1 MRLAALLPWV
11 RHRQWTL
18 SLPFKLRFLMVKRPE
33 LLKRLELR
41 LVRAVWRWQRAVARR
56 LGVSG
61 PFRGGAVV
69 FTQWFGSSLQVT
81 PHLHGLVA
89 EALWTPTGELVELP
103 APDTAE
109 VEGILVRVL
118 RGAQKDFSDLEA
130 PWPFRR
136 VRGCAVGSPATAPG
150 ARAATVTASPASRG
164 GRRVFAARGY
174 RGARQ

>member
-1 MRLAALLPWV
+1 VAFSSHLR
-11 RHRQWTL
+11 
-18 SLPFKLRFLMVKRPE
+18 LPFKLRFLVVKRPE

-69 FTQWFGSSLQVT
+69 FTQWFVSSLQVT

-103 APDTAE
+103 APDTAFRR
-109 VEGILVRVL
+109 GHSRTWPSRVL
-118 RGAQKDFSDLEA
+118 DGDVASERRERREA
-130 PWPFRR
+130 ALDSTEE
-136 VRGCAVGSPATAPG
+136 GPG
-150 ARAATVTASPASRG
+150 
-164 GRRVFAARGY
+164 
-174 RGARQ
+174 